1 MRFETDSESGRECIW
16 LYWLAVP
23 GRGVDWRHL
32 AVHAAFSPRPAPPSA
47 TAAMGQLRALTCLP
61 VFRTPGH
68 GQPAVRGSV
77 PPRRSA
83 AGHEGVEDMDRLTL
97 AVVSRN
103 YFNMPAW
110 LGLHA
115 GLFAHEGIDLAIDH
129 IESIEE
135 VNDRVRDGRAQLAY
149 GVTEHV
155 ILDAESG
162 GRQAIIGGN
171 VNRLPF
177 SLIARPGIEG
187 IAGLRGK
194 RIGVS
199 SLRAGSSSLIMR
211 LLAAH
216 GLEYPGDYELV
227 PCGPILAR
235 WELLRSGGIDA
246 GLQGAPLN
254 YIALDQGFVS
264 LHEPRDDF
272 QFTSL
277 DVDLRWAEANR
288 DLLLRFLRGFLRAHE
303 RFFTDRDLARAVAVA
318 ETGIE
323 PGYADRAWDEYT
335 RDTIFPRDGEAS
347 AAGVQ
352 ALIETSALIRD
363 LPARA
368 RTHAEDYIDR
378 RWLAEARASL

>member
-1 MRFETDSESGRECIW
+1 
-16 LYWLAVP
+16 
-23 GRGVDWRHL
+23 
-32 AVHAAFSPRPAPPSA
+32 
-47 TAAMGQLRALTCLP
+47 
-61 VFRTPGH
+61 
-68 GQPAVRGSV
+68 
-77 PPRRSA
+77 
-83 AGHEGVEDMDRLTL
+83 MDRLTL

-115 GLFAHEGIDLAIDH
+115 GLFAAEGIALAIEH
-129 IESIEE
+129 IEGIEE
-135 VNDRVRDGRAQLAY
+135 VNERIRDGRAQLAY

-155 ILDAESG
+155 ILDAETG
-162 GRQAIIGGN
+162 GHQAIIGGN

-187 IAGLRGK
+187 LAGLRGK

-211 LLAAH
+211 LLAEA
-216 GLEYPGDYELV
+216 GLHPPDDYELV

-235 WELLRSGGIDA
+235 WELLRSGEIDA

-254 YIALDQGFVS
+254 HIAIEQGFVS
-264 LHEPRDDF
+264 LCEPRMDF

-277 DVDLRWAEANR
+277 DVDTRWAAANR

-303 RFFTDRDLARAVAVA
+303 RFFTDRDLARAVAVK
-318 ETGIE
+318 ESGIE
-323 PGYADRAWDEYT
+323 PRHAERAWEEYT
-335 RDTIFPRDGEAS
+335 GGAIFPRDGEAS
-347 AAGVQ
+347 DAGVQ

-368 RTHAEDYIDR
+368 RTRAADYIDR

>member
-1 MRFETDSESGRECIW
+1 MTS
-16 LYWLAVP
+16 
-23 GRGVDWRHL
+23 
-32 AVHAAFSPRPAPPSA
+32 
-47 TAAMGQLRALTCLP
+47 
-61 VFRTPGH
+61 
-68 GQPAVRGSV
+68 
-77 PPRRSA
+77 
-83 AGHEGVEDMDRLTL
+83 LTL

-115 GLFAHEGIDLAIDH
+115 GLFAEEGIALAIDH
-129 IESIEE
+129 IEGIEE
-135 VNDRVRDGRAQLAY
+135 VNERLRSGRAQLAY

-155 ILDAESG
+155 VLDAESG
-162 GRQAIIGGN
+162 GHQAIIGGN

-177 SLIARPGIEG
+177 SLIARPGIRG
-187 IAGLRGK
+187 LKDLRG
-194 RIGVS
+194 RTIGVS

-211 LLAAH
+211 LLAAE
-216 GLEYPGDYELV
+216 GLHWPEDYELV

-254 YIALDQGFVS
+254 HIALDQGFVS
-264 LHEPRDDF
+264 LCEPRQDF

-277 DVDLRWAEANR
+277 DVDTRWAEANR

-303 RFFTDRDLARAVAVA
+303 RFHTDRDLAREVAVK
-318 ETGIE
+318 ESGIE
-323 PGYADRAWDEYT
+323 PRYADRAWDEYT
-335 RDTIFPRDGEAS
+335 RESIFPRDGEAS
-347 AAGVQ
+347 EAGVQ

-368 RTHAEDYIDR
+368 RTRAVDYIDR

>member
-1 MRFETDSESGRECIW
+1 
-16 LYWLAVP
+16 
-23 GRGVDWRHL
+23 
-32 AVHAAFSPRPAPPSA
+32 
-47 TAAMGQLRALTCLP
+47 
-61 VFRTPGH
+61 
-68 GQPAVRGSV
+68 
-77 PPRRSA
+77 
-83 AGHEGVEDMDRLTL
+83 MDRLTL

-110 LGLHA
+110 LGLHG
-115 GLFAHEGIDLAIDH
+115 GLFAAEGIELAIDH
-129 IESIEE
+129 IEGIEE

-162 GRQAIIGGN
+162 GHQAIIGGN

-211 LLAAH
+211 LLAVH
-216 GLEYPGDYELV
+216 GLQYPGDYELV

-235 WELLRSGGIDA
+235 WDLLRSGGIDA

-254 YIALDQGFVS
+254 RMALDQGFIS
-264 LHEPRDDF
+264 LAEPRDDF

-277 DVDLRWAEANR
+277 DVDTRWAVAKR

-303 RFFTDRDLARAVAVA
+303 RFYADRDLARQVAMA
-318 ETGIE
+318 ESGIE
-323 PGYADRAWDEYT
+323 ARYADSAWEEYT
-335 RDTIFPRDGEAS
+335 RGEIFPRDGEAS

-352 ALIETSALIRD
+352 ALIKTSALIRD
-363 LPARA
+363 LPTRA
-368 RTHAEDYIDR
+368 RTHADGYIDR
-378 RWLAEARASL
+378 SWLAQARASL